1 MAISLA
7 LLPMVAVGLLVVA
20 VRQDIGLLFIGDAAI
35 VMKVAAVAPVCA
47 AYLVVD
53 AVGGAAS
60 GVLR

>member
-1 MAISLA
+1 
-7 LLPMVAVGLLVVA
+7 MVAVGLLVVA
-20 VRQDIGLLFIGDAAI
+20 VRQDIGFLFIGDAAI